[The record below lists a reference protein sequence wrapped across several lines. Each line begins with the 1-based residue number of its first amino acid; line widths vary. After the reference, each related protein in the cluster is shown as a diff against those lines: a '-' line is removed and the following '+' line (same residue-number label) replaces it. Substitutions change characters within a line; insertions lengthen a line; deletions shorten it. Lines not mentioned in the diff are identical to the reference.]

1 MAVREDPRPPSSSP
15 DRPRPTRKPLD
26 FALRRLSRRA
36 HSEGELEAK
45 MAGAG
50 YLGEEIENTLSFLRE
65 RRYLDDP
72 TFARDFARN
81 RNEHRLWGPARI
93 QARLKQLRLS
103 DEDID
108 SALSEVFPEGEE
120 EAAKRALDRFLRL
133 ARRPAPRNKRM
144 ARAYRH
150 LLTRGFSPSVA
161 HQLVSGADF
170 ADT

>member
-1 MAVREDPRPPSSSP
+1 MPR
-15 DRPRPTRKPLD
+15 
-26 FALRRLSRRA
+26 
-36 HSEGELEAK
+36 
-45 MAGAG
+45 AG
-50 YLGEEIENTLSFLRE
+50 YPGEEIEHTLSFLRE

-81 RNEHRLWGPARI
+81 RNERKLWGPARI

-120 EAAKRALDRFLRL
+120 GAAKRALDRFLRL
-133 ARRPAPRNKRM
+133 TRPSIPRDKRI
-144 ARAYRH
+144 AKAYRH

-161 HQLVSGADF
+161 HQLVSSADF
-170 ADT
+170 EDT

>member
-1 MAVREDPRPPSSSP
+1 MVVREVPTPRSRSP
-15 DRPRPTRKPLD
+15 ERPRPTPKPLD

-45 MAGAG
+45 MARAG
-50 YLGEEIENTLSFLRE
+50 YNDGEIEHTLSFLRE

-72 TFARDFARN
+72 TFARDFAHN

-103 DEDID
+103 DKDID
-108 SALSEVFPEGEE
+108 SALSEVFPEGED
-120 EAAKRALDRFLRL
+120 EAAKRALDRFLRISK
-133 ARRPAPRNKRM
+133 RPVPEDRRM

-161 HQLVSGADF
+161 HQLVSSIDF
-170 ADT
+170 EDT